1 MHEWG
6 EEERPKR
13 DPKLIGIVSYLTI
26 IGWVAALIMNNPKS
40 ETASFHVRQ
49 ALGLII
55 LSAAAN
61 FFRFAPFFAHTLT
74 KGVWLGVAVLWFMAF
89 FGALQ
94 GEQKELPVFGAY
106 FQKWFKDF

>member
-13 DPKLIGIVSYLTI
+13 DPKLIGIISYLTI
-26 IGWVAALIMNNPKS
+26 VGWVAALIMNKPKS
-40 ETASFHVRQ
+40 EAASFHIRQ

-61 FFRFAPFFAHTLT
+61 FFRVAPFFGATLT
-74 KGVWLGVAVLWFMAF
+74 KGVWLGAAILWIMAIF
-89 FGALQ
+89 SAIQ
-94 GEQKELPVFGAY
+94 GEQKELPVLGAY
-106 FQKWFKDF
+106 FQKWFKGF